1 MLIYDDIEDL
11 KNVNI
16 PGSVV
21 TIGNF
26 DGVHLGHKELI
37 KKVKQRAEELTLPSI
52 IITFDP
58 HPLKVIGGKCPP
70 VITPTKQKLELLE
83 KEGVDIVVCLKF
95 DKKMAELSGLKFVEI
110 YLINLVKMKEIVI
123 GYDYRFGRNREGNFS
138 LLKELGKQW
147 NFFVWK
153 IDPVYIDGD
162 IVSSTRIR
170 TLVQKGKVKEVKPL
184 LGRFYQVFGKV
195 IEGHKRGGKLLGIPT
210 ANLNLVDELV
220 PEIGVYAVF
229 AEFQGRFFPSVANI
243 GYNPTFGNKVLSI
256 EVHILNFNKNIY
268 GKELKV
274 HFIERI
280 RSEKKF
286 STIEELKEQILKDI
300 ETAKKILASL
310 TN

>member
-95 DKKMAELSGLKFVEI
+95 DKKWQ
-110 YLINLVKMKEIVI
+110 N
-123 GYDYRFGRNREGNFS
+123 
-138 LLKELGKQW
+138 
-147 NFFVWK
+147 
-153 IDPVYIDGD
+153 
-162 IVSSTRIR
+162 
-170 TLVQKGKVKEVKPL
+170 
-184 LGRFYQVFGKV
+184 
-195 IEGHKRGGKLLGIPT
+195 
-210 ANLNLVDELV
+210 
-220 PEIGVYAVF
+220 
-229 AEFQGRFFPSVANI
+229 
-243 GYNPTFGNKVLSI
+243 
-256 EVHILNFNKNIY
+256 
-268 GKELKV
+268 
-274 HFIERI
+274 
-280 RSEKKF
+280 
-286 STIEELKEQILKDI
+286 
-300 ETAKKILASL
+300 
-310 TN
+310 